1 MSWVTDEQLGRLE
14 GLRHEDYQVL
24 IQLERERAHY
34 FLAWTLRE
42 ARRRYWSQDED
53 PIERE
58 DRDANRFRHSLDWEP
73 EGHSEEERRHWKA
86 RFLALRDLH
95 SLRLQVMARQ
105 RVAMAVPPPRGILHD
120 ITVA

>member
-1 MSWVTDEQLGRLE
+1 MSWATDEQLECLE
-14 GLRHEDYQVL
+14 GLRHEDYRVL

-42 ARRRYWSQDED
+42 ARRRYWSQDID

-58 DRDANRFRHSLDWEP
+58 DRIAGRFRHSLDWEP

-86 RFLALRDLH
+86 RFLALRDYH
-95 SLRLQVMARQ
+95 RLRLQMMVEQ
-105 RVAMAVPPPRGILHD
+105 RAAIAVPPPRGILSD